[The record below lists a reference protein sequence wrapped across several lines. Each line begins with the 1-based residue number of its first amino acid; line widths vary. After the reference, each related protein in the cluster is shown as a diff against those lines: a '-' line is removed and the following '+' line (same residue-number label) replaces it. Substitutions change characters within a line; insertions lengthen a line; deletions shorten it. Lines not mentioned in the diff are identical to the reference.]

1 MKKLIGLALWLLT
14 TVAAANG
21 IEIEFL
27 PESSDKEA
35 AMVVRG
41 DVDMPF
47 DGSDQAFTASSPG
60 ARVTYLTA
68 LAVAKKTGF
77 VEATI
82 RDLRSDQ
89 DTAPVFRF
97 EAYQLDGGHTALR
110 AVTSPQTSLTWYC
123 PRS

>member
-14 TVAAANG
+14 TVATANG

-27 PESSDKEA
+27 PDRNDTEA
-35 AMVVRG
+35 EMVVRG
-41 DVDMPF
+41 DVDMPLH
-47 DGSDQAFTASSPG
+47 GGDQAFTASSAG

-68 LAVAKKTGF
+68 LAVAKGAGY
-77 VEATI
+77 VEASI

-89 DTAPVFRF
+89 DTDRVFRF
-97 EAYQLDGGHTALR
+97 EVYQLDGGHTALR
-110 AVTSPQTSLTWYC
+110 AVTSPETSLTWYC